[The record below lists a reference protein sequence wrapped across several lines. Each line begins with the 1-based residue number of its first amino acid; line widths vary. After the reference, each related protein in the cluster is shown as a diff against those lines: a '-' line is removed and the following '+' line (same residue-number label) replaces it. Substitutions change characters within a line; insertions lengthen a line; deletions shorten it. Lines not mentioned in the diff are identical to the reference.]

1 MRIDFIKGAPSP
13 SIKRV
18 AYDIQDNYVLREI
31 KLLDWFISL
40 DGWVQALLATTFTW
54 ALTALGAS
62 FVLFY
67 KKVGKTAFCFM
78 LSGAAGIMLASSFF
92 SLLLPAL
99 EQGGEYSYLVLT
111 FGFIAGGL
119 VIIACDL
126 LIKLFSKNTDGARRS
141 NAVMC
146 IAVTV
151 HNVPEGLAVGVAF
164 GALSSG
170 GGVGAVAAVML
181 ALGIGIQNFPEGM
194 CVAFPLRAN
203 GMGRFKSFFI
213 GQLSGAVEII
223 AGVIG
228 AIAVSFISGILPFAL
243 AFSSGAM
250 VAVVCSE
257 LVPESFASDKLKA
270 TIGVIAG
277 FALMMILD
285 IALG

>member
-1 MRIDFIKGAPSP
+1 M
-13 SIKRV
+13 
-18 AYDIQDNYVLREI
+18 
-31 KLLDWFISL
+31 DWFISL
-40 DGWVQALLATTFTW
+40 DSYLQALLATTFTY
-54 ALTALGAS
+54 LMTALGAS

-67 KKVGKTAFCFM
+67 KKVGNTAFCLM

-99 EQGGEYSYLVLT
+99 EQGGEYAFLT
-111 FGFIAGGL
+111 LTCGFVAGGL
-119 VIIACDL
+119 IIILCDT
-126 LIKLFSKNTDGARRS
+126 LIKLFSKNKGGANRS

-170 GGVGAVAAVML
+170 GGVGAVAAMML

-213 GQLSGAVEII
+213 GQLSGAVEIL
-223 AGVIG
+223 AGVLG
-228 AIAVSFISGILPFAL
+228 AVAVSFISGILPFAL

-250 VAVVCSE
+250 IAVVCSE

-270 TIGVIAG
+270 TIGVIFG